1 MFAKLC
7 TLQMSARC
15 LPDPRSESGDGDLRI
30 GSPIHWDD
38 GFWEIRSSRLDLYCL
53 VCNSLI
59 PAGPQWLMLLQEMPL
74 RWCCFPCYEDDVLG
88 LVTCPTGQLKMVES
102 SMPDE
107 NMARSIKLSVQYHCI
122 KDMPDYVSEA
132 STAYLGE
139 YDPEEEMD
147 PGPAKVIGDIH
158 IYIYVHTS
166 LHVFIYI

>member
-1 MFAKLC
+1 
-7 TLQMSARC
+7 
-15 LPDPRSESGDGDLRI
+15 
-30 GSPIHWDD
+30 
-38 GFWEIRSSRLDLYCL
+38 
-53 VCNSLI
+53 
-59 PAGPQWLMLLQEMPL
+59 MLLQEMPL
-74 RWCCFPCYEDDVLG
+74 RWSCFPCYEDDVLG

-158 IYIYVHTS
+158 IYIYMCIH
-166 LHVFIYI
+166 LYMCLYIYI

>member
-1 MFAKLC
+1 
-7 TLQMSARC
+7 MSARR
-15 LPDPRSESGDGDLRI
+15 LPDVSPHPRSASGDGDLRI
-30 GSPIHWDD
+30 GSPIHWGD
-38 GFWEIRSSRLDLYCL
+38 GPLWEIRISSRPDLYCL

-59 PAGPQWLMLLQEMPL
+59 PAGTQWLMLLQEMPL
-74 RWCCFPCYEDDVLG
+74 RWSCFPCYEDDVLG

-132 STAYLGE
+132 STAYL
-139 YDPEEEMD
+139 PEEEMD

-158 IYIYVHTS
+158 IYIYICAYIFTCVY
-166 LHVFIYI
+166 IYIYIYI